1 MHKLYHKL
9 KNLRVEWKVLNPV
22 SSYMEPLCIWSMTT
36 INWGLRYQYFCMFP
50 SIKIANVVG
59 EWTRC
64 CLIAVYH
71 YKRRQTDKWLLE
83 SFSSLLKCRGGV
95 VGAGGGGLSNCIFWS
110 FSPPKAFCYDPP
122 KLRNF
127 RESPTPTPPPFLITT
142 PHFMKLLGKTF
153 KCKMKIMGENQ
164 MRKLQWTQT
173 IIIILLIQTEQIP
186 TSEQNNQWICKLK
199 KSLNQRRS

>member
-95 VGAGGGGLSNCIFWS
+95 VGAGGGVVKLHFLKFFTPKSILLWPTQIKE
-110 FSPPKAFCYDPP
+110 FSRKSY
-122 KLRNF
+122 
-127 RESPTPTPPPFLITT
+127 PPPNT
-142 PHFMKLLGKTF
+142 PF
-153 KCKMKIMGENQ
+153 N
-164 MRKLQWTQT
+164 
-173 IIIILLIQTEQIP
+173 
-186 TSEQNNQWICKLK
+186 
-199 KSLNQRRS
+199 

>member
-1 MHKLYHKL
+1 MGRLGWYSPINQK
-9 KNLRVEWKVLNPV
+9 
-22 SSYMEPLCIWSMTT
+22 MTKSWP
-36 INWGLRYQYFCMFP
+36 IRFP
-50 SIKIANVVG
+50 STKFLHP
-59 EWTRC
+59 THKSLTLL
-64 CLIAVYH
+64 CLIIEDG
-71 YKRRQTDKWLLE
+71 Q
-83 SFSSLLKCRGGV
+83 GGE
-95 VGAGGGGLSNCIFWS
+95 SNCIFWN
-110 FSPPKAFCYDPP
+110 FSPPKAFCYDAP

-127 RESPTPTPPPFLITT
+127 RESPTLLFIITL
-142 PHFMKLLGKTF
+142 HFMKLLGKTF